1 MGNFSTESDL
11 VKGCFGNRGSVDGD
25 RRHVALKY
33 LFYYVS
39 VAIVT
44 NCPGAE
50 HGLWAWV
57 GLMIE
62 VFRLTTLTFSGYIFE
77 SFYLIAQR
85 RPWLFSYAL
94 ENVHC
99 EM

>member
-57 GLMIE
+57 GLA
-62 VFRLTTLTFSGYIFE
+62 TLGFLGVAVAIHYGPF
-77 SFYLIAQR
+77 
-85 RPWLFSYAL
+85 
-94 ENVHC
+94 
-99 EM
+99 